1 MVGEIAGTLARINEC
16 SDINYTCSDYIF
28 RHLLPTIKKK
38 KNLMFAVEQKF
49 Y

>member
-28 RHLLPTIKKK
+28 RHLLLTIKK